1 MIERLQKKLTVLLLT
16 CTMLVFTAAMLVMA
30 GHAVTQIRSS
40 EIRYGNNLT
49 DSTLAQIRRGNH
61 DFSRY
66 PKSQIMVRLTDG
78 ATTQSSPECFPTPL
92 ETLIERAK
100 GADTILSMLGEAA
113 EDNGYAENR
122 TVHAVSGNQKDG
134 YYAIHSTL
142 CHGDRMVLDLILV
155 YPRAS
160 GWKVLKDGCDLYP
173 IIWLGVLALMYLLS
187 RFATRKAVAPVEA
200 AMGSQKEFIASAS
213 HELKAP
219 LAVIQVNAE
228 IMEPSPK
235 QKVIL
240 EECSRMSRL
249 IQSML
254 ALASSDAGSWHM
266 EIRETNVDA
275 LLIEAWEQFCESA
288 KKQHIQL
295 NLNIEDHYPRIP
307 CDAERI
313 GQVLSILLDNAI
325 THSAPGQSIEMGAR
339 VQPKQLVL
347 SVTDHGPGIPDG
359 EKEKVFQRFYSGDP
373 SRTDKSHFGL
383 GLSIAREIVK
393 LHHGAIRL
401 RDTPGGGCTFEV
413 CLPMEKRF

>member
-1 MIERLQKKLTVLLLT
+1 
-16 CTMLVFTAAMLVMA
+16 
-30 GHAVTQIRSS
+30 
-40 EIRYGNNLT
+40 
-49 DSTLAQIRRGNH
+49 
-61 DFSRY
+61 
-66 PKSQIMVRLTDG
+66 
-78 ATTQSSPECFPTPL
+78 
-92 ETLIERAK
+92 
-100 GADTILSMLGEAA
+100 
-113 EDNGYAENR
+113 
-122 TVHAVSGNQKDG
+122 
-134 YYAIHSTL
+134 
-142 CHGDRMVLDLILV
+142 
-155 YPRAS
+155 
-160 GWKVLKDGCDLYP
+160 
-173 IIWLGVLALMYLLS
+173 
-187 RFATRKAVAPVEA
+187 
-200 AMGSQKEFIASAS
+200 
-213 HELKAP
+213 
-219 LAVIQVNAE
+219 
-228 IMEPSPK
+228 
-235 QKVIL
+235 
-240 EECSRMSRL
+240 
-249 IQSML
+249 
-254 ALASSDAGSWHM
+254 M